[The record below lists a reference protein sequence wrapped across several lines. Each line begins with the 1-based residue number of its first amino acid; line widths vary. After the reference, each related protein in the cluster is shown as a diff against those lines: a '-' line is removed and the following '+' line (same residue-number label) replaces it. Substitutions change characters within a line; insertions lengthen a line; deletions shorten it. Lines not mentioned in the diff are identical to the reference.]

1 MAYFPLFIDLTNKKC
16 LIVGGGSVAYRKA
29 TLLLDFCANV
39 SVVAKEVCPEVE
51 QLQKEN
57 KVTIFLR
64 GFEET
69 DLDDKTLVIVA
80 TGDRELNHSVSL
92 LCKEKNIPVN
102 VVDEIEECSFIL
114 PSVVREKDV
123 VAAFSSG
130 GKSPSLTQYLKEQEK
145 EILTPFIGEI
155 NECLGG
161 LRQEVKQKFSDEKQR
176 KIAYNTVLE
185 YALENGEIPNRK
197 KIEEL
202 LYGI

>member
-64 GFEET
+64 EFEET

-185 YALENGEIPNRK
+185 YALKNGEIPNCK

>member
-16 LIVGGGSVAYRKA
+16 LIAGGGSVAYRKA

-130 GKSPSLTQYLKEQEK
+130 GKSPILTQYLKEQEK
-145 EILTPFIGEI
+145 ENLDKYLERIAVELH
-155 NECLGG
+155 
-161 LRQEVKQKFSDEKQR
+161 KKFKDCYRYFEK
-176 KIAYNTVLE
+176 I
-185 YALENGEIPNRK
+185 
-197 KIEEL
+197 
-202 LYGI
+202 

>member
-1 MAYFPLFIDLTNKKC
+1 MAYFPLFIELTNKKC

-185 YALENGEIPNRK
+185 YALKNGEIPNRK